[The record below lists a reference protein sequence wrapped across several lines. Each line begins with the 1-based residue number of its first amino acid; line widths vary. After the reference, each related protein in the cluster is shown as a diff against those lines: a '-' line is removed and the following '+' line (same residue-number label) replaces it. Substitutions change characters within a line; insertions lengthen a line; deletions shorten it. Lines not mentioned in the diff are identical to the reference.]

1 MFNINKTM
9 RSQVEL
15 QVESKITEE
24 RGKNVAEA
32 ADKLQIEQE
41 MEKVARLVARAKKAR
56 QKAEQK
62 RRKVAELRD
71 VHEFK

>member
-1 MFNINKTM
+1 M